1 MNTSRIGALVGLLL
15 GVIAVCVGVWQ
26 TIVVFVLGLLGL
38 IIGRIIDGQ
47 LDVHDIFGKPSQR
60 NR

>member
-1 MNTSRIGALVGLLL
+1 MNASRIGALVGLLL

-26 TIVVFVLGLLGL
+26 TIFVFVLGLLGL

>member
-1 MNTSRIGALVGLLL
+1 MNASRIGALVGLLL

-38 IIGRIIDGQ
+38 IIGRIIDG
-47 LDVHDIFGKPSQR
+47 LSLIHI
-60 NR
+60 